1 MTPDAPNATY
11 MGIPARRAF
20 AMAREYFT
28 VNYGIGTGLAALT
41 LGGWAILYSERLRR
55 GWMVAIA
62 GSLMMAEL
70 LLYAYNVNPQ
80 CDSALYYPP
89 VPALEELKQR
99 PSGRILGVSCLPPV
113 LNLMFGL
120 PDIRGYDAVDPK
132 RLLDVMELAR
142 QPGTSSPPYARTQGF
157 IPWTTWTQDGAV
169 RVSPVLN
176 MLNVRYLIYCQD
188 LSDQF
193 KTIIRRGGYTVVEN
207 ELAMARTFV
216 PQSVE
221 SVDEG
226 QPLTD
231 RLQALTFD
239 PARVS
244 YVSEHLDLPA
254 VSRGT
259 TKILE
264 DSPAHVVLDAGMDT
278 AGMVVLADLWDQG
291 WQAQVDDKGVPIL
304 VVNHAIRGVVVPAGQ
319 HRVIFRYA
327 PASVRMGWMISGTAV
342 ALGLG
347 WLAWIMWWKR
357 KLETGKDLDPSL
369 RSR

>member
-1 MTPDAPNATY
+1 
-11 MGIPARRAF
+11 
-20 AMAREYFT
+20 
-28 VNYGIGTGLAALT
+28 
-41 LGGWAILYSERLRR
+41 
-55 GWMVAIA
+55 MVAIA
-62 GSLMMAEL
+62 GSLMMTEL

-80 CDSALYYPP
+80 CDPALYYPP
-89 VPALEELKQR
+89 APALEELKQR
-99 PSGRILGVSCLPPV
+99 PPGRILGVSCLPPV